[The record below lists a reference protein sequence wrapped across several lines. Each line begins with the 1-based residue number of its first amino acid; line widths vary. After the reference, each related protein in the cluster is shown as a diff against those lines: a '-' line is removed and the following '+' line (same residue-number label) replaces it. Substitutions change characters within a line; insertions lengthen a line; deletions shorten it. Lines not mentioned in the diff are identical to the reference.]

1 MNLKK
6 LTALTVAA
14 GMFWN
19 SAYAGLAPV
28 ASESKKLDISAEA
41 ILSTQ
46 GDLRGELT
54 QSLQDE
60 RVLKELAKMGVTK
73 NEVVARM
80 AAMSD
85 QELQQV
91 KQGLNRQAGGDAVVI
106 SVTTL
111 LLIII
116 IILLIR

>member
-1 MNLKK
+1 MVTL
-6 LTALTVAA
+6 
-14 GMFWN
+14 GMAWN
-19 SAYAGLAPV
+19 SAYAGIAPV
-28 ASESKKLDISAEA
+28 ASGSKKLNIDAEA
-41 ILSTQ
+41 MLSSQ

-54 QSLQDE
+54 QSLKDE
-60 RVLKELAKMGVTK
+60 RVLKELAKMGVSK
-73 NEVVARM
+73 NEVQARM

-85 QELQQV
+85 QELNQV